1 MATSSSL
8 VSVMS
13 TSVIKPIARE
23 RRVSASHA
31 SADLLE
37 RVSADHLAIDE
48 ALPSLGLDASVMSA
62 ESVSLLLVA
71 PSVVIGLVSLVTET
85 ASAVSAL
92 PLLVRLE
99 VSGEKDPLSLE
110 NVMASGESVSL
121 LPVAPS
127 AVIGLVFLATEMES
141 AVSALPLLVML
152 EATAEKD
159 QLSLAS
165 VEASAPSDVRVE
177 RLSAR
182 SVASISLER
191 ADVELI
197 TSSGQAI
204 ASIILMLRATS
215 RDVNLALQRYR
226 SSARRIKNKLSAI
239 YEEKTSCSL
248 GFARAI
254 GSTSAY
260 AGQ

>member
-37 RVSADHLAIDE
+37 RVSADPLAIDE

-62 ESVSLLLVA
+62 ESVSFLLVA
-71 PSVVIGLVSLVTET
+71 PSVVIGLVSLVTEMV
-85 ASAVSAL
+85 SAVSAL
-92 PLLVRLE
+92 LLLVMLE
-99 VSGEKDPLSLE
+99 VSGEKD
-110 NVMASGESVSL
+110 
-121 LPVAPS
+121 
-127 AVIGLVFLATEMES
+127 
-141 AVSALPLLVML
+141 
-152 EATAEKD
+152 
-159 QLSLAS
+159 QLFLAS
-165 VEASAPSDVRVE
+165 VEGSAPSDVRVE
-177 RLSAR
+177 SLSAQ

-197 TSSGQAI
+197 TGSGQAI
-204 ASIILMLRATS
+204 ASVILMLRATS